1 MAEVKEKIEKE
12 ILKAMKSV
20 DEIQHLI
27 HQLPEEE
34 GYSDFLSELT
44 VTKRNLKYYLN
55 IYFDRLA
62 RQRKEGDDD

>member
-1 MAEVKEKIEKE
+1 MAEVKEQIEKE

-34 GYSDFLSELT
+34 GYNDFLSELT
-44 VTKRNLKYYLN
+44 VAKRNLKYYLN
-55 IYFDRLA
+55 TYFDRLA